1 MGDAAVGLR
10 LATSRRGEVAIVV
23 AEGEVDLETADAL
36 ATALRAQIAAGGDGV
51 VLNLVGVPFMDSSG
65 LKQLLSASK
74 ELRGRLVV
82 VLVPGSPVHRL
93 LDLAELSDRIVVAE
107 SDDEAVAALAPG
119 GAESS

>member
-1 MGDAAVGLR
+1 M
-10 LATSRRGEVAIVV
+10 
-23 AEGEVDLETADAL
+23 
-36 ATALRAQIAAGGDGV
+36 
-51 VLNLVGVPFMDSSG
+51 
-65 LKQLLSASK
+65 
-74 ELRGRLVV
+74 V